1 MANARIAKF
10 VTEVAPPQYIK
21 VMRNRATKMLDTIK
35 EDDRSDHIVAA
46 QTSTSISTNTSSCSP
61 AVAVASKSKSS
72 AYFLAGIHQQSL
84 FNL

>member
-46 QTSTSISTNTSSCSP
+46 QTSTSTSTSSST
-61 AVAVASKSKSS
+61 SSSKSS
-72 AYFLAGIHQQSL
+72 AYYLAGIRQQSL
-84 FNL
+84 FDL